1 MATIND
7 NFFPVI
13 LNSEREDLTAD
24 GALSVEKY
32 FSTVSVSAGA
42 NMTLADG
49 TVKGQLKKVVNI
61 HSSGN
66 CEITVTTPKVTDDK
80 VIDINAQDAFVVLMW
95 AGDGWTVLEHGATFA
110 HASS

>member
-1 MATIND
+1 MANIED
-7 NFFPVI
+7 NFFPLI
-13 LNSEREDLTAD
+13 LNAEREDLTSD

-32 FSTVSVSAGA
+32 FSTVSVSDGA

-61 HSSGN
+61 HSSGA
-66 CEITVTTPKVTDDK
+66 CEITVATPKVAADK
-80 VIDINAQDAFVVLMW
+80 VIDINAQDAFVILMW
-95 AGDGWTVLEHGATFA
+95 VGDSWTVVEHGATFA